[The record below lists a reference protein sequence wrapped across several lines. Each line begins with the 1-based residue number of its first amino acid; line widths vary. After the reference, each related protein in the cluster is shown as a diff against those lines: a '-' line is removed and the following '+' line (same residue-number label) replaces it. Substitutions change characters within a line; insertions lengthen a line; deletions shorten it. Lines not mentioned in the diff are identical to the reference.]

1 LSDIELAVAKVFK
14 LRGKSRLNRT
24 EFTFA
29 LSYEL
34 KWFTPEESKEVLEA
48 ALSQGLLKEEGG
60 KLTPTFNIKALEI
73 PADFKPGKEILAVK
87 SLFDS
92 ILGLLATGG
101 VDRETA
107 MRLIEEKQKSYG
119 DLVTPETAGLVL
131 AREKGLDIG
140 PYVDEAYLGLT
151 KK

>member
-1 LSDIELAVAKVFK
+1 LSEIEFAVAKAFK

-48 ALSQGLLKEEGG
+48 ALSRGLLKEAGG

-73 PADFKPGKEILAVK
+73 PADFKPGKEILVVK
-87 SLFDS
+87 GFFER
-92 ILGLLATGG
+92 ILDLLATGG

-107 MRLIEEKQKSYG
+107 MRLIEEKQKAYG
-119 DLVTPETAGLVL
+119 GLITAETAGLAV
-131 AREKGLDIG
+131 AKEKGIDIG
-140 PYVDEAYLGLT
+140 PYVDEAFTGLFE
-151 KK
+151 K